1 VSVSSFCGVLWS
13 NFEVIGPP
21 IASVNP
27 GIFVERT
34 TTGRGGANVLEWRDF
49 SNFHLMQL
57 CLGHTDTRFMD
68 GLNKWLNRLHYSV
81 DKGKVSF
88 ILRAKSLE
96 VHRRS
101 EAIGAAFCHTG
112 LNEER

>member
-1 VSVSSFCGVLWS
+1 VLK
-13 NFEVIGPP
+13 
-21 IASVNP
+21 
-27 GIFVERT
+27 
-34 TTGRGGANVLEWRDF
+34 WRDF

-57 CLGHTDTRFMD
+57 CLGHTDTRFM
-68 GLNKWLNRLHYSV
+68 GGFNKWVGQLYYSV
-81 DKGKVSF
+81 DKGKASF
-88 ILRAKSLE
+88 ILQAKSLE